1 MAFNKHAA
9 LGELVS
15 CLGWI
20 CVFLLSVSEE
30 DELFKFSLKL
40 FKWQYKM
47 LIIIIKYFLFYKMI
61 SITILWGSKLML
73 KNNIVFSN
81 LYMGKFKS
89 KEVKLIDH
97 SYKPS

>member
-1 MAFNKHAA
+1 MAFNKYAA

-30 DELFKFSLKL
+30 DELFKFTLKL

-47 LIIIIKYFLFYKMI
+47 IIIIIKYFLFYRMI

-73 KNNIVFSN
+73 RKIILSSLIYMWGNWSLKKSN
-81 LYMGKFKS
+81 
-89 KEVKLIDH
+89 
-97 SYKPS
+97 